1 MDRGRGDLE
10 RTRRRI
16 GDLEFR
22 LIGDRLLL
30 SLRLR
35 LSAKRSG
42 VLRTGE
48 CRARISLSTFF
59 LVPSSLMGIGCNPKP
74 AGACKS
80 GFLLFAKTCLKS
92 LSGLIVDSA
101 SLKSSLECLEMT
113 VRRSAE
119 SSNFLDLDAITL
131 HKARLNSSS

>member
-48 CRARISLSTFF
+48 CRGRISLSTFF

-101 SLKSSLECLEMT
+101 PLKT

>member
-101 SLKSSLECLEMT
+101 PLKT

>member
-92 LSGLIVDSA
+92 LSGLNVDSA
-101 SLKSSLECLEMT
+101 PLKT